1 MGRNKDTV
9 VAGTVQSRSESA
21 ELTPMMIQYLSI
33 KDQHKDEVLFYRLGD
48 FYEMFNQDAIEVSRL
63 LNLTLTHRGSSPM
76 CGIPFH
82 AVKIYIARLLRCGKR
97 IAICEQIGEPNG
109 KTLTERKVIEVIT
122 PGTAL
127 ESEYLEGGANN
138 FLACVVSQ
146 KGKVGFAYIDVTT
159 SDFFATSWF
168 ESDMAENFSKE
179 LDRCHPRELLLPQN
193 LEKNEIVQNAL
204 LQAERIAVSYYP
216 DWNFDQN
223 LSYKR
228 LCTQFGTANLQSFS
242 LDEKSPEVAP
252 AGFLLDYLQKTT
264 TTNSPHV
271 TGIKIYR
278 DSQFVIMDDSSRRN
292 LEIVQNL
299 RDGTS
304 QFSLLECLS
313 HTQTAMGKRMLRN
326 WLLYPLTN
334 VDEIHARQNH
344 VELFVQNRNLLEYV
358 HEIFADILDIERLA
372 GRVAMER
379 AHAKDLQALRVS
391 LENWLRVR
399 EQLDN
404 FGFTRTQK
412 EIAEEIAALIRD
424 AILEDPATSLDEG
437 RIIKDGWSEQ
447 LDEYRKIHDNVNKIL
462 EDYAEEEKRASG
474 IPNLRIR
481 SNSLSGYYIEI
492 TRGKTSQVP
501 SHFIMRRAL
510 TNADRYT
517 TPRLQEIEKQINE
530 ASLKIIETEK
540 ALFLEVRS
548 KIAAQTNYLLQ
559 TAKEVAYADVT
570 SSLAYAAILHGWVKP
585 VVDNSKTF
593 VVKAGRLPVVELHL
607 PSGEFVPNDIALSSE
622 EIRRQAQNDEVC
634 AQNDG
639 VCVQNDNT
647 GHAEFISASLPYFGL
662 ITGPN
667 MAGKST
673 YLRQNALIAL
683 LAQIGS
689 FVPAKEAHIGIV
701 DRIFCRVGASDNL
714 ARGESTFLVEMT
726 ETAYILRTATEKSFV
741 IMDEVGR
748 GTSTE
753 DGLSI
758 AWAVSEYLLNAL
770 KCKTL
775 FATHYHELTRLNHP
789 KLQLLCMEVSEE
801 NDKIT
806 FLRKIK
812 VGASENSYGIH
823 VASLAGVPQS
833 VIRRANEILSNL
845 HAEKSESDGTG
856 AQNLQTLQSS
866 PEEKPLQKS
875 VSMPGLF
882 SDEELVL
889 DEILSSDP
897 DDMTPRQALDL
908 VARWKKTL
916 SGR

>member
-1 MGRNKDTV
+1 MARKRDAV

-33 KDQHKDEVLFYRLGD
+33 KDEHKDEILFYRLGD
-48 FYEMFNQDAIEVSRL
+48 FYEMFNNDAIEVSRL
-63 LNLTLTHRGSSPM
+63 LNLTLTHRGSAPM

-127 ESEYLEGGANN
+127 ESEYLEGGSNN

-159 SDFFATSWF
+159 SDFFATSWY
-168 ESDMAENFSKE
+168 EKDMAENFAKE

-193 LEKNEIVQNAL
+193 LEKNEIIQAAIEQN
-204 LQAERIAVSYYP
+204 ERIAVSYYP
-216 DWNFDQN
+216 DWNFDQA

-228 LCTQFGTANLQSFS
+228 LCNQFKTASLQSFS
-242 LDEKSPEVAP
+242 LNESSPEVAP

-264 TTNSPHV
+264 TSNSPHV

-299 RDGTS
+299 RDGST

-313 HTQTAMGKRMLRN
+313 HTQTAMGKRMMRN
-326 WLLYPLTN
+326 WLLYPLTS
-334 VDEIHARQNH
+334 VEEIHSRQSH
-344 VELFVQNRNLLEYV
+344 VELFVTNRNLLEYV
-358 HEIFADILDIERLA
+358 YEIFADILDVERLA
-372 GRVAMER
+372 GRIAMER
-379 AHAKDLQALRVS
+379 AHAKDLQALRSS
-391 LENWLRVR
+391 LESWLRVR

-404 FGFTRTQK
+404 FGFTHTDK
-412 EIAEEIAALIRD
+412 SIAEKITKLIED
-424 AILEDPATSLDEG
+424 SILEDPATSLDEG
-437 RIIKDGWSEQ
+437 RIIKEGWSAE
-447 LDEYRKIHDNVNKIL
+447 LDEYRRIHDNVNKIL
-462 EDYAEEEKRASG
+462 EDYAEEEKQATG
-474 IPNLRIR
+474 ITNLRIR

-492 TRGKTSQVP
+492 TRGKADHVP

-517 TPRLQEIEKQINE
+517 TARLQEIEKQINE

-548 KIAAQTNYLLQ
+548 KIAGQTNYLLQ
-559 TAKEVAYADVT
+559 TAKEIAYADVT
-570 SSLAYAAILHGWVKP
+570 CALANAAILHGWVKP
-585 VVDNSKTF
+585 LVDNSKEF
-593 VVKAGRLPVVELHL
+593 VVRSGRHPVVELHL
-607 PSGEFVPNDIALSSE
+607 PGGEFVPNDIE
-622 EIRRQAQNDEVC
+622 
-634 AQNDG
+634 
-639 VCVQNDNT
+639 
-647 GHAEFISASLPYFGL
+647 ISAEKDSPVPYFGL

-689 FVPAKEAHIGIV
+689 FVPASEAHIGVV

-726 ETAYILRTATEKSFV
+726 ETAYILRTATEKSLV

-789 KLQLLCMEVSEE
+789 RLQLLCMEVSEE
-801 NDKIT
+801 NDKVT

-823 VASLAGVPQS
+823 VASLAGLPQG
-833 VIRRANEILSNL
+833 VIRRANEILESL
-845 HAEKSESDGTG
+845 HSASDASGVNVGNIQTAQTAAEKVLE
-856 AQNLQTLQSS
+856 
-866 PEEKPLQKS
+866 KS

-889 DEILSSDP
+889 DEILSCDI

-908 VARWKKTL
+908 IDRWKKSL

>member
-1 MGRNKDTV
+1 MSRSKDAI
-9 VAGTVQSRSESA
+9 VAGSVQNRTDSS

-63 LNLTLTHRGSSPM
+63 LNLTLTHRGSQPM
-76 CGIPFH
+76 CGIPYH
-82 AVKIYIARLLRCGKR
+82 AAKIYIARLLRCGKR

-122 PGTAL
+122 PGTAI
-127 ESEYLEGGANN
+127 ESEYLDGGANN
-138 FLACVVSQ
+138 FLACLCVQ
-146 KGKVGFAYIDVTT
+146 KGRAGFAYVDVTT
-159 SDFFATSWF
+159 SDFFATSWY
-168 ESDMAENFSKE
+168 EADMRENFAKE
-179 LDRCHPRELLLPQN
+179 LGRCHPRELLLPQS
-193 LEKNEIVQNAL
+193 LENNEIIQDAL
-204 LQAERIAVSYYP
+204 LQNEDIALSYYP
-216 DWNFDQN
+216 DWNFDAA

-228 LCTQFGTANLQSFS
+228 LLNQFKTANLQSFS

-264 TTNSPHV
+264 TSSAPHITEINV
-271 TGIKIYR
+271 YR

-304 QFSLLECLS
+304 QFSLLECVS
-313 HTQTAMGKRMLRN
+313 HTQTAMGKRLLRS

-334 VDEIHARQNH
+334 CDEIISRQNH
-344 VELFVQNRNLLEYV
+344 VALFVANRNLLEFV
-358 HEIFADILDIERLA
+358 HEHCADILDIERLA
-372 GRVAMER
+372 GRIAMER
-379 AHAKDLQALRVS
+379 AHAKDLQALRTS
-391 LENWLRVR
+391 LETWMLVR
-399 EQLDN
+399 KELDAH
-404 FGFTRTQK
+404 GFARTDASL
-412 EIAEEIAALIRD
+412 AEKIVELIKN
-424 AILEDPATSLDEG
+424 AILDDPATNINEG
-437 RIIKDGWSEQ
+437 RIIKEGWSPE
-447 LDEYRKIHDNVNKIL
+447 LDEYRRVHDNVNKIL
-462 EDYAEEEKRASG
+462 AEYAEEEKNATG
-474 IPNLRIR
+474 IQNLRIR
-481 SNSLSGYYIEI
+481 SNNLSGYYIEI
-492 TRGKTSQVP
+492 TRGKADHVP
-501 SHFIMRRAL
+501 AHFILRRSL
-510 TNADRYT
+510 TSADRYT
-517 TPRLQEIEKQINE
+517 TERLQDIERQINE
-530 ASLKIIETEK
+530 ASLKILETEK

-548 KIAAQTNYLLQ
+548 QIALHTNYLLQ
-559 TAKEVAYADVT
+559 TAKEIAYADVT
-570 SSLAYAAILHGWVKP
+570 SSLAHAAILHNWVRP
-585 VVDNSKTF
+585 LVDNSKDF
-593 VVKAGRLPVVELHL
+593 VIKGGRHPVVELHL
-607 PSGEFVPNDIALSSE
+607 PSGEFVPNDIA
-622 EIRRQAQNDEVC
+622 
-634 AQNDG
+634 
-639 VCVQNDNT
+639 
-647 GHAEFISASLPYFGL
+647 ISAEKDSSVPYFGL

-683 LAQIGS
+683 LAQTGS
-689 FVPAKEAHIGIV
+689 FVPATEAHIGVV

-726 ETAYILRTATEKSFV
+726 ETAYILRSATEKSLV

-789 KLQLLCMEVSEE
+789 ALKLLCMEVSEE
-801 NDKIT
+801 ADKIT

-812 VGASENSYGIH
+812 EGASENSYGIH

-833 VIRRANEILSNL
+833 VIRRANEILNAL
-845 HAEKSESDGTG
+845 QTEKSASGSEST
-856 AQNLQTLQSS
+856 QTIQTMQSAPS
-866 PEEKPLQKS
+866 EKTLEKS

-889 DEILSSDP
+889 DEILSCDP

-908 VARWKKTL
+908 VARWKKSL

>member
-1 MGRNKDTV
+1 MARSKDTI

-33 KDQHKDEVLFYRLGD
+33 KDQHKDEILFYRLGD
-48 FYEMFNQDAIEVSRL
+48 FYEMFNNDAIEVSRL
-63 LNLTLTHRGSSPM
+63 LNLTLTHRGSAPM

-127 ESEYLEGGANN
+127 ESEYLEGGSNN
-138 FLACVVSQ
+138 FLACVVAQ

-159 SDFFATSWF
+159 SDFFATSWY
-168 ESDMAENFSKE
+168 EKDMEENFAKE

-193 LEKNEIVQNAL
+193 LEKNEIIQASLEQN
-204 LQAERIAVSYYP
+204 ERIAVSYYP
-216 DWNFDQN
+216 DWNFDSA

-228 LCTQFGTANLQSFS
+228 LCTQFKTANLQSFS
-242 LDEKSPEVAP
+242 LNESSPEVAP

-264 TTNSPHV
+264 TSNSPHV

-299 RDGTS
+299 RDGSS

-313 HTQTAMGKRMLRN
+313 HTQTAMGKRMMRN

-334 VDEIHARQNH
+334 VEEIQNRQSH
-344 VELFVQNRNLLEYV
+344 VELFVNNRNLLEYV
-358 HEIFADILDIERLA
+358 REIFADILDVERLA

-379 AHAKDLQALRVS
+379 AHAKDLQALRLS
-391 LENWLRVR
+391 LESWLKVR
-399 EQLDN
+399 EQLDG
-404 FGFTRTQK
+404 FGFTQTDK
-412 EIAEEIAALIRD
+412 TIAQNISKLIFD
-424 AILEDPATSLDEG
+424 SILEDPATALDEG
-437 RIIKDGWSEQ
+437 RIIKEGWSSE
-447 LDEYRKIHDNVNKIL
+447 LDEYRRIHDNVNKIL
-462 EDYAEEEKRASG
+462 EDYAEEEKLASG
-474 IPNLRIR
+474 ITNLRIR

-492 TRGKTSQVP
+492 TRGKASQVP

-548 KIAAQTNYLLQ
+548 KIAEQTNYLLQ
-559 TAKEVAYADVT
+559 SAKEIAYADVT
-570 SSLAYAAILHGWVKP
+570 AALANAAILHGWVKP
-585 VVDNSKTF
+585 LVDNSKEF
-593 VVKAGRLPVVELHL
+593 IVRAGRHPVVELHL
-607 PSGEFVPNDIALSSE
+607 PSGEFVPNDIE
-622 EIRRQAQNDEVC
+622 
-634 AQNDG
+634 
-639 VCVQNDNT
+639 
-647 GHAEFISASLPYFGL
+647 ISAENDSSQPYFGL

-689 FVPAKEAHIGIV
+689 FVPARQAHIGVV

-789 KLQLLCMEVSEE
+789 RLQLLCMEVSEE
-801 NDKIT
+801 NDKVT

-823 VASLAGVPQS
+823 VASLAGLPQS
-833 VIRRANEILSNL
+833 VIRRANEILQSL
-845 HAEKSESDGTG
+845 HSASQDGTG
-856 AQNLQTLQSS
+856 TGVNVENVVTVQTA
-866 PEEKPLQKS
+866 ETEKTLQKS
-875 VSMPGLF
+875 VTMPGLF

-889 DEILSSDP
+889 DEILSCDP

-908 VARWKKTL
+908 IDRWKKSL

>member
-1 MGRNKDTV
+1 MGRNKDSI
-9 VAGTVQSRSESA
+9 VAGTIQSRSESA

-204 LQAERIAVSYYP
+204 LQAEHIAVSYYP

-379 AHAKDLQALRVS
+379 AHAKDLQALRAS

-404 FGFTRTQK
+404 FGFTHTQK
-412 EIAEEIAALIRD
+412 EIAEQIAALIRD

-462 EDYAEEEKRASG
+462 EEYAEEEKRASG

-548 KIAAQTNYLLQ
+548 KIATQTNYLLQ

-570 SSLAYAAILHGWVKP
+570 SSLAYVAILHGWVKP
-585 VVDNSKTF
+585 LVDNSKTF
-593 VVKAGRLPVVELHL
+593 VVKAGRHPVVELHL

-634 AQNDG
+634 AQND
-639 VCVQNDNT
+639 NT
-647 GHAEFISASLPYFGL
+647 GHAELVSASLPYFGL

-833 VIRRANEILSNL
+833 VIRRANEILNNL
-845 HAEKSESDGTG
+845 QAEKGGTG

-908 VARWKKTL
+908 VARWKKSL

>member
-1 MGRNKDTV
+1 MARNKDSV
-9 VAGTVQSRSESA
+9 VAGNVQSRSESA

-33 KDQHKDEVLFYRLGD
+33 KDEHKDEILFYRLGD
-48 FYEMFNQDAIEVSRL
+48 FYEMFNNDAIEVSRL
-63 LNLTLTHRGSSPM
+63 LNLTLTHRGSAPM

-127 ESEYLEGGANN
+127 ESEYLEGGSNN

-168 ESDMAENFSKE
+168 EKDMAENFAKE

-193 LEKNEIVQNAL
+193 LEKNEIIQASLEQN
-204 LQAERIAVSYYP
+204 EKIAVSYYP
-216 DWNFDQN
+216 DWNFDPV

-228 LCTQFGTANLQSFS
+228 LCTQFKTANLQSFS
-242 LDEKSPEVAP
+242 LNESSPEVAP

-264 TTNSPHV
+264 TSNSPHV

-313 HTQTAMGKRMLRN
+313 HTQTAMGKRMMRN

-334 VDEIHARQNH
+334 VEEIQSRQSH
-344 VELFVQNRNLLEYV
+344 VELFVNNRNLLEYV
-358 HEIFADILDIERLA
+358 HELFADILDVERLA

-379 AHAKDLQALRVS
+379 AHAKDLQALRSS
-391 LENWLRVR
+391 LEAWLKVR

-404 FGFTRTQK
+404 FGFTQTDK
-412 EIAEEIAALIRD
+412 SIAQNIAKLIFD
-424 AILEDPATSLDEG
+424 SILEDPATALDEG
-437 RIIKDGWSEQ
+437 RIIKEGWSSE
-447 LDEYRKIHDNVNKIL
+447 LDEYRRIHDNVNKIL
-462 EDYAEEEKRASG
+462 EDYAEEEKQASG
-474 IPNLRIR
+474 ITNLRIR

-492 TRGKTSQVP
+492 TRGKASQVP

-548 KIAAQTNYLLQ
+548 KIAEQTNYLLQ
-559 TAKEVAYADVT
+559 SAKEIAYADVT
-570 SSLAYAAILHGWVKP
+570 AALANAAILHGWVKP
-585 VVDNSKTF
+585 LVDNSKEF
-593 VVKAGRLPVVELHL
+593 IVRAGRHPVVELHL
-607 PSGEFVPNDIALSSE
+607 PSGEFVPNDIE
-622 EIRRQAQNDEVC
+622 
-634 AQNDG
+634 
-639 VCVQNDNT
+639 
-647 GHAEFISASLPYFGL
+647 ISAEKESSVSYFGL

-689 FVPAKEAHIGIV
+689 FVPAREAHIGVV

-789 KLQLLCMEVSEE
+789 RLQLLCMEVSEE
-801 NDKIT
+801 NDKVT

-833 VIRRANEILSNL
+833 VIRRANEILQSL
-845 HAEKSESDGTG
+845 HSASPDGTG
-856 AQNLQTLQSS
+856 TGVNVENVVTVQTA
-866 PEEKPLQKS
+866 ETEKTLQKS
-875 VSMPGLF
+875 ATMPGLF

-889 DEILSSDP
+889 DEILSCDP

-908 VARWKKTL
+908 IARWKKSL